1 MTVLAELKKAL
12 DRVAAA
18 RAEQAQIVA
27 DIEAPRRRLAEI
39 EAAEIEAAAAL
50 AAAEQNE
57 AQWREE
63 LADVRRWLTK
73 WEPHFGKI
81 ASAIEVLE
89 TLEDTHDFSHLAATS
104 RDFNHCRLALQHFV
118 EYRDLRLNER
128 ARLET
133 ALRSLGV
140 KV

>member
-12 DRVAAA
+12 DRAAAA
-18 RAEQAQIVA
+18 RAEQARIVA

-39 EAAEIEAAAAL
+39 EAAEQEAADAL
-50 AAAEQNE
+50 ATAEQNE
-57 AQWREE
+57 AQWRAE
-63 LADVRRWLTK
+63 LADVRRWLAK
-73 WEPHFGKI
+73 WEGHFPRM
-81 ASAIEVLE
+81 ASAIEVLAV
-89 TLEDTHDFSHLAATS
+89 LEDTNDFSHLAATQY
-104 RDFNHCRLALQHFV
+104 DFNRVRLALQHFV
-118 EYRDLRLNER
+118 EYREMRLNEQ